1 MPENFFNGFVASYF
15 SIGDGETGGDN
26 LILISACLQ
35 VLSSLIITSIIF
47 IVYKKIV
54 K

>member
-1 MPENFFNGFVASYF
+1 MPENLVNSFVASHF
-15 SIGDGETGGDN
+15 NIGDGETGGDN

-35 VLSSLIITSIIF
+35 ILSSLIITSIIF
-47 IVYKKIV
+47 FAYKKIV